1 MTFIWF
7 YTNFTQ
13 STRPYLNCGHN
24 IGHEA
29 AAQEIRHLDEERAP
43 VAVQPRLQL
52 SGKWIESSPIN
63 VVVVAGV
70 ETRELIGRFECHKV
84 LVKRYESG
92 VVSSESLLG
101 KVETKVERRQRLI
114 INVRVHTE
122 DSARPGIKRLDLLLI
137 D

>member
-1 MTFIWF
+1 M
-7 YTNFTQ
+7 
-13 STRPYLNCGHN
+13 
-24 IGHEA
+24 
-29 AAQEIRHLDEERAP
+29 
-43 VAVQPRLQL
+43 QPRLQL

-84 LVKRYESG
+84 LVKRYEPG

-101 KVETKVERRQRLI
+101 KVAIEVERRQRLI
-114 INVRVHTE
+114 VNVRVHAE
-122 DSARPGIKRLDLLLI
+122 DSARSGIKRLDLLLI